1 MAVQTHHDPETCITT
16 ITVASGYERS
26 EYENALETTFLT
38 SDVRRVLAD
47 HTAEGP
53 VWEAEDLEGHLQ
65 FLLRIRRAIPTGA
78 RVAILCA
85 QVLDYGI
92 ARMMQMVTESDLP
105 CHTAVFL
112 SREEAVRWLMEP
124 APRPVS

>member
-1 MAVQTHHDPETCITT
+1 MPVQIHHDPLTAVTT
-16 ITVASGYERS
+16 ITVSSDYERV

-38 SDVRRVLAD
+38 SDARRILAD

-53 VWEAEDLEGHLQ
+53 VWGSEDLEGHLE

-105 CHTAVFL
+105 CHTAVFM
-112 SREEAVRWLMEP
+112 SRDEALRWLLEP
-124 APRPVS
+124 APRPVP